1 MGTSREVDIMK
12 KFAKVMALVLAGAM
26 LLMMTACCGTLP
38 TDETA
43 ARELILK
50 EINDYREEIHK
61 KPLVEEELLIEREN
75 IYAECFEKAGKT
87 TLTYDE
93 IDWAAMKENLEKIT
107 EKDSLLKPY
116 TSVGT
121 ANYTDADGN
130 ACYVLSCKFSSLP
143 ELRAQIRAAYE
154 FVLDF
159 VEKIGISVIKVD
171 KDVYWQC
178 QLWYYNM
185 D

>member
-1 MGTSREVDIMK
+1 MGTSREVNIMK

-93 IDWAAMKENLEKIT
+93 IDWDAMREYNKKIR
-107 EKDSLLKPY
+107 EKDSSLKAF

-121 ANYTDADGN
+121 TYYTDADGN
-130 ACYVLSCKFSSLP
+130 AYFMLTCKFSSLP

-154 FVLDF
+154 FVWDPA
-159 VEKIGISVIKVD
+159 EKIGISFIKVD

-178 QLWYYNM
+178 QLWQY
-185 D
+185 